1 MFLNDKNKTSW
12 GGDETMSEEIYVWT
26 IMAEIKI
33 NPDWYQ
39 RWGNTLSSNISNSE
53 K

>member
-1 MFLNDKNKTSW
+1 MFLNDENKTSW

-33 NPDWYQ
+33 NPD
-39 RWGNTLSSNISNSE
+39 LISALT
-53 K
+53 KYIKFKHQ